1 LTSEDLRSMTDLEL
15 IDFCSNEVGMVL
27 EDEDLVRRGDKVIG
41 CKRSRLYTRLMRFA
55 YDVRPL

>member
-1 LTSEDLRSMTDLEL
+1 MTDLEL